1 MAKENLI
8 NDAIEN
14 VDAELSK
21 EQPLADEVIC
31 QQGTVAL
38 TAEQINGTKS
48 QRFWRNF
55 KKEYSN
61 WLFMAPF
68 IVGFLV
74 FMLYPLIASLV
85 YSFSDITVTGAA
97 DKWGFAVNYGKM
109 FMVNAKTGRLPTA
122 GRETWDAFKVTGLY
136 AILSIPINVVLAYSL
151 ALALR
156 KNIPGIK
163 VLRLL
168 FYLPVL
174 IPGIVGGQIWL
185 DILQFGVKESELG
198 IINQWLLNAGVPLA
212 DLPTFFRSTKTE
224 FWTVLVIA
232 QWGIGGGMI
241 VWLAALENVPKTLYE
256 AADIDGASYFTK
268 LFRITLPMSTPI
280 IFYNLIG
287 AIIGS
292 LQMFDTMSYL
302 GQGIGEKSMNFVAI
316 HIYVEAF
323 NAGKY
328 GFACAVAW
336 LLFIVIGILTA
347 IMFKFSGWV
356 FYGDSK

>member
-1 MAKENLI
+1 MAKEKLEN
-8 NDAIEN
+8 NAIEN
-14 VDAELSK
+14 VDAEINND
-21 EQPLADEVIC
+21 QVLADEEIC
-31 QQGTVAL
+31 QQETVAL
-38 TAEQINGTKS
+38 TVDQVNGTKA
-48 QRFWRNF
+48 QRFWRTF

-68 IVGFLV
+68 IIGFLV
-74 FMLYPLIASLV
+74 FMVYPLIASFV
-85 YSFSDITVTGAA
+85 YSFSDMTASGAA
-97 DKWGFAVNYGKM
+97 TKWGFGVNYAKFFIKGANGK
-109 FMVNAKTGRLPTA
+109 LPLA
-122 GRETWDAFKVTGLY
+122 GRETWDAFKVTIIY
-136 AILSIPINVVLAYSL
+136 AVLSIPINVVLAYSL
-151 ALALR
+151 ALVLR

-185 DILQFGVKESELG
+185 DILQYGSTEAELG
-198 IINQWLLNAGVPLA
+198 IINQWLMNVGIPITEM
-212 DLPTFFRSTKTE
+212 PSFFRLEKSE
-224 FWTVLVIA
+224 FWTLLVIA

-241 VWLAALENVPKTLYE
+241 VWIAALENVPKTLYE

-302 GQGIGEKSMNFVAI
+302 GQGIGDKSLNFVAI

-323 NAGKY
+323 TAGKY
-328 GFACAVAW
+328 GFACSVAW
-336 LLFIVIGILTA
+336 LLFILIGILTA